1 MLIYIFKTYTFLKV
15 SKEKVKNANFD
26 KLGNRT
32 LVLGFLCI
40 LFPPNFYYLTV
51 FYLNTYE
58 RLLLVNIY
66 QNDLSRQDDPHCIRN
81 GVKFFLSSSFSL
93 APSSLFG
100 SGIGIL
106 FTYPCPPHQFPLTYS
121 CCPKK

>member
-1 MLIYIFKTYTFLKV
+1 MYSVSPQLLLPNCFLPQYV
-15 SKEKVKNANFD
+15 
-26 KLGNRT
+26 RT
-32 LVLGFLCI
+32 TTL
-40 LFPPNFYYLTV
+40 
-51 FYLNTYE
+51 
-58 RLLLVNIY
+58 RLLVNIY

-100 SGIGIL
+100 SGSGIGIL